1 MTAGEKSNFEVF
13 VTDLCHGSICDLNFT
28 VTLEQIKD
36 VIDQIF
42 DGLEQLLNAKQTHND
57 LKPTNI
63 LYLKTGGRYNIKI
76 GDFGQAG
83 KRGGTPGFTAP
94 VFHRERQPGRE
105 DIFSAG
111 WIFLRLLCV
120 SKELFLSLRDNYV
133 ENVNEP
139 WMTKFRNLVE
149 IEFISKL
156 IDLDA
161 QLTVQNVKD
170 EWFKIRSSIKLIDK
184 TRLQTVGVPSI
195 YLELQLE
202 RPRLVQFIC
211 QLKLSAY

>member
-13 VTDLCHGSICDLNFT
+13 VTDLCHGSICDSNFN

-42 DGLEQLLNAKQTHND
+42 YGLEQLLNAKQTHND

-76 GDFGQAG
+76 SDFGQAG

-111 WIFLRLLCV
+111 WICLRLLCV

-133 ENVNEP
+133 DNINEP
-139 WMTKFRNLVE
+139 WMTDFRNLVE
-149 IEFISKL
+149 IKFISKL

-161 QLTVQNVKD
+161 QPTVQEVKD
-170 EWFKIRSSIKLIDK
+170 DWFKIRSSIRMIDN

-195 YLELQLE
+195 YLKLQLE
-202 RPRLVQFIC
+202 RPRLVQFTR
-211 QLKLSAY
+211 QLKFSAY